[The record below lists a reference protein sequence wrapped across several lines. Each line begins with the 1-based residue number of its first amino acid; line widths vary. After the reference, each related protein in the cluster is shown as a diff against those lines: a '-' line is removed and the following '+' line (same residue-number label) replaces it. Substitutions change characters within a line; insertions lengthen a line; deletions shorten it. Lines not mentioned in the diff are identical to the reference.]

1 MTVKRWLVIPAAIVG
16 ILALAVLSFPPTRWR
31 LNVLALKMQGRL
43 ETVGWKQLL
52 HMMNPNSGISLGS
65 LALSGNPYAAI
76 RNPLESKDDQARGN
90 ELFDRRC
97 SQCHGYRASGGE
109 GPALVGRELSHGDSD
124 WAIFLTI
131 SKGVAGTAM
140 RPSGLADDEVW
151 RLISYLRSIEDTGSL
166 LDNDDGAPATR
177 PVRDTSYA
185 MLRDSSGE
193 PGDWLLPS
201 GSYSSQRFSKD
212 TQISTRNVGQLAV
225 KWIYQ
230 FGTSNARVE
239 SVPIVADGRM
249 YVTLPS
255 GTVIALDAESGAELW
270 KYTRTPPQDV
280 VLCCVANRGVA
291 VLGKRVYVGTLD
303 AHLLA
308 LDATNGKL
316 VWDQTVANYHEGYA
330 ITSAPLALDKLI
342 VTGIAGG
349 DFPTRGFISAYDS
362 DTGVLRWRFK
372 SIPEPGEPGN
382 DTWGGESWR
391 TGGVSTWMTGSF
403 DPDLGLIYW
412 GTGNP
417 SPDLNA
423 ASRPGDNLYSNCV
436 VALDA
441 ATGKLAWYF
450 QFTPGDDHDW
460 DSVQTPILIDANE
473 SGMLRKL
480 LVVANRN
487 GFFYVLD
494 RQSGQF
500 VRGAPY
506 VKQTW
511 AIGLRPEG
519 RPIRSPDASPS
530 LSGTRLFPGMSGA
543 TNTSKS
549 AYSPLT
555 RLYYAPVLER
565 SGVFF
570 QSEDSPEPR
579 LDQQFLGST
588 VEPVRDVPHYT
599 AVRAIDPA
607 TAKVRWEYRRP
618 QRYVFSGGMGGLL
631 VTAGGLVFTSDQSRL
646 YALDA
651 ETGAE
656 LLSFETG
663 GEINSAPMTYRASGR
678 QYLAIAAGNVLVTF
692 SVPNSNVLQQTP
704 TLPHSSRSAR

>member
-1 MTVKRWLVIPAAIVG
+1 MTVKRWLVIPAAVGG
-16 ILALAVLSFPPTRWR
+16 ILVLTVLSFPATRWR
-31 LNVLALKMQGRL
+31 LSVMALKMEGRL
-43 ETVGWKQLL
+43 DTIGWKQLL
-52 HMMNPNSGISLGS
+52 HMMNPDSRISLGS
-65 LALSGNPYAAI
+65 LASSGNPYASI
-76 RNPLESKDDQARGN
+76 RNPLESRGDHARGK

-97 SQCHGYRASGGE
+97 SQCHGDEASGGE
-109 GPALVGRELSHGDSD
+109 GPPLVGREFSHGDSD
-124 WAIFLTI
+124 WAMFLTI

-140 RPSGLADDEVW
+140 RPSGLADDDVW
-151 RLISYLRSIEDTGSL
+151 RVISYLRSIEDPRYSASSAANG
-166 LDNDDGAPATR
+166 NGGVARR
-177 PVRDTSYA
+177 PLRDTTYA

-212 TQISTRNVGQLAV
+212 TQINTQNVGQLAV

-230 FGTSNARVE
+230 FGTSDARVE
-239 SVPIVADGRM
+239 SVPIVTDGRM
-249 YVTLPS
+249 YVTLPL
-255 GTVIALDAESGAELW
+255 GTVIALNAESGAELW
-270 KYTRTPPQDV
+270 KYTRTPPPDL
-280 VLCCVANRGVA
+280 VLCCAANRGVA
-291 VLGKRVYVGTLD
+291 VLGNRVYIGTLD

-316 VWDQTVANYHEGYA
+316 LWDQTVANYREGYA

-382 DTWGGESWR
+382 ETWGGEAWR
-391 TGGVSTWMTGSF
+391 TGGASTWMTGSF

-417 SPDLNA
+417 APDFNA
-423 ASRPGDNLYSNCV
+423 DLRPGDNLYSNCV

-441 ATGKLAWYF
+441 ATGKLKWYF

-460 DSVQTPILIDANE
+460 DSVQTPILIDTNE

-519 RPIRSPDASPS
+519 RPIRSPNAAPS
-530 LSGTRLFPGMSGA
+530 LNGTRLFPGMSGA
-543 TNTSKS
+543 TNASKS

-555 RLYYAPVLER
+555 KLYYAPVLER
-565 SGVFF
+565 SGLFF
-570 QSEDSPEPR
+570 QSDDSPEPR
-579 LDQQFLGST
+579 LDRQFLGSS

-607 TAKVRWEYRRP
+607 TAKVVWEYRRP
-618 QRYVFSGGMGGLL
+618 QRYIFSGGMGGLL
-631 VTAGGLVFTSDQSRL
+631 ATAGGLAFTSDQSKL

-651 ETGAE
+651 ETGTE

-663 GEINSAPMTYRASGR
+663 GEINSAPVTYRASGR
-678 QYLAIAAGNVLVTF
+678 QYLAIAAGNVLVAF
-692 SVPNSNVLQQTP
+692 GLSK
-704 TLPHSSRSAR
+704 